1 MICHIYVEEND
12 VKIRT
17 HKNARYATIDDVGK
31 IGNIEF
37 QTFFLAVF

>member
-1 MICHIYVEEND
+1 MSHLCEEND

-31 IGNIEF
+31 KLNSKHF
-37 QTFFLAVF
+37 S